1 MCKEKKERNVKIVK
15 DIQGGRLTY
24 SEIGEK
30 YTITRQRVY
39 QFARDNN
46 ISRWEESRKTIKNI
60 KEGIKGD
67 IIKGVPYKTICEK
80 YSYKKYGKSAISDM
94 KLFTHFIEKRNKEI
108 INLYKEMSA
117 RLTINI
123 PVTILD
129 NPYRINTI
137 GAVYDISSKRG
148 YKKYPMIGDRCK
160 GGVFEPKKVINLIK
174 KLRSKNY
181 SYRKIALELN
191 KKGWKTPTGKLY
203 SKMNVFYKHKNI
215 LKYNL

>member
-15 DIQGGRLTY
+15 DIQEGRLTY
-24 SEIGEK
+24 KEIGKK
-30 YTITRQRVY
+30 YNLTKQRVY
-39 QFARDNN
+39 QFAQDNN
-46 ISRWEESRKTIKNI
+46 ISRWEKSREDIKKT
-60 KEGIKGD
+60 KEEIQND
-67 IIKGVPYKTICEK
+67 IINGLTYKEICDK
-80 YSYKKYGKSAISDM
+80 YSYVKTSLSTLVGINLQS
-94 KLFTHFIEKRNKEI
+94 LFLEKRNKEI
-108 INLYKEMSA
+108 INLYKEMTA
-117 RLTINI
+117 KDTIII
-123 PVTILD
+123 PVNVLD
-129 NPYRINTI
+129 DPYRITKINT
-137 GAVYDISSKRG
+137 VYGISSKRG

-203 SKMNVFYKHKNI
+203 STMNVFNKHKGI